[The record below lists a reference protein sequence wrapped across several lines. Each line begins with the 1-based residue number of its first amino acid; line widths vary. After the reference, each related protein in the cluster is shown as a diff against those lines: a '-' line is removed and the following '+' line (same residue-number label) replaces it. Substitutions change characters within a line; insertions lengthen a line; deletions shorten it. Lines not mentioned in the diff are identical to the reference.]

1 MMDLGPWQALASFE
15 GAGTFLVRLGAGTG
29 RVRWLAWTPSR
40 RVVGEAI
47 DEAEAQRSA
56 SEALAMLQAVGAAD
70 NN

>member
-1 MMDLGPWQALASFE
+1 MNLGPWQALASFD

-40 RVVGEAI
+40 RIVGEAI

-56 SEALAMLQAVGAAD
+56 NEALAMLQAIATAD
-70 NN
+70 SN